1 MNSPPRETGSPTSV
15 ITNISENDIPDSIFN
30 NISAESISC
39 RYQQLRDVYDI
50 DNIFCFTYELVL
62 RATNGYA
69 DNSVELLDNLSTIL
83 KNIPDINIEL
93 DRNDWFWRDHYK
105 YTIYTTNPDTG
116 KTVTSHSPRIYYW
129 EDEGTDYYMFA
140 QELVTIL
147 SELDIWYKEKYQH
160 DNIENNNSLKKI
172 IDWYEMMHRI
182 YEKVCENSDTED
194 EDSIS

>member
-1 MNSPPRETGSPTSV
+1 MRLNSWVEKNPNRVPSGPKHGHRSV
-15 ITNISENDIPDSIFN
+15 RDITPH
-30 NISAESISC
+30 
-39 RYQQLRDVYDI
+39 
-50 DNIFCFTYELVL
+50 
-62 RATNGYA
+62 
-69 DNSVELLDNLSTIL
+69 
-83 KNIPDINIEL
+83 INIKL

-105 YTIYTTNPDTG
+105 YTIYTTSPDTG

-140 QELVTIL
+140 QEIVTIL

-172 IDWYEMMHRI
+172 IDWYEMMHRM